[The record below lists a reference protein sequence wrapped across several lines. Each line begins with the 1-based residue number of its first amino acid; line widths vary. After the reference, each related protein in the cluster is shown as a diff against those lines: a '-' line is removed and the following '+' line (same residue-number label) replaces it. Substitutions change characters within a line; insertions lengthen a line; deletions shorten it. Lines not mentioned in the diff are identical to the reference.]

1 MKARKNIRSKGN
13 TKLVKINNSTW
24 IETDVWIP
32 DEVARTMYLQ
42 KMVTPKSSTYL
53 GQLKDFVS
61 NLNV

>member
-1 MKARKNIRSKGN
+1 MKARKNIRPKGN

-24 IETDVWIP
+24 IEADVWIP

-42 KMVTPKSSTYL
+42 KTVTPKSSTYL